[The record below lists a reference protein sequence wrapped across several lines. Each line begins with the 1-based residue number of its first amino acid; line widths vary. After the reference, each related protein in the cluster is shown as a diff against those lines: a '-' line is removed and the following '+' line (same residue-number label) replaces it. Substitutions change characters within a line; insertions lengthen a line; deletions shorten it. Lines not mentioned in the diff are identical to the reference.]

1 MKSGMI
7 LEDGKISRACRTV
20 SAGSAFREDFM
31 AVLSNL
37 EPKAVFEYFEKL
49 CAVPHG
55 SGNTKIISDLCV
67 SFAKELGLK
76 WRQDEL
82 NNVVIWKD
90 GTPGYEDADPVILQ
104 GHMDMVCAKT
114 EDCPK
119 DMAREGLDLATDGEY
134 VWAEET
140 SLGGD
145 NCIAVAM
152 ALAILADKTMPHPPL
167 EAVFTV
173 DEEVGMEGAF
183 GLDCSDLKGR
193 QLLNLDSEEEGI
205 FTVSCAGGVRMDCM
219 LPGAQRS
226 LTGETGYAV
235 TISGLQGGHSGA
247 EIDKGRAS
255 ANVLAGRTLYSAM
268 ERVPGLRLADI
279 RGGKFD
285 NVICPYSESR
295 IAVPAGR
302 EAVFE
307 AFIKEFD
314 GILKNEYAGRDE
326 GVSLVC
332 EKTALETA
340 LSPEDT
346 GRLLRTLL
354 ILPQGVQAMNV
365 DFPGLVQTS
374 LNLGVMRM
382 EEDGVHLTVSIR
394 SCIASQKAELCQ
406 RVRAIIE
413 TGGGTAEAR
422 SDYPG
427 WQYQRDS
434 LLRRRL
440 MEVYRDHTG
449 KDAVIEATHGGLE
462 CGLFIEKLPGLDAVS
477 LGPELRDIHS
487 PRERLGVASTE
498 RVYRLVCE
506 FLKRSR

>member
-1 MKSGMI
+1 
-7 LEDGKISRACRTV
+7 
-20 SAGSAFREDFM
+20 M

-67 SFAKELGLK
+67 GFAKELGLK

-90 GTPGYEDADPVILQ
+90 GTPGYEDADTVILQ

-114 EDCPK
+114 ENCPK

-134 VWAEET
+134 VWAKET

-173 DEEVGMEGAF
+173 DEETGMDGAF
-183 GLDCSDLKGR
+183 ALDCSD
-193 QLLNLDSEEEGI
+193 
-205 FTVSCAGGVRMDCM
+205 
-219 LPGAQRS
+219 
-226 LTGETGYAV
+226 GE
-235 TISGLQGGHSGA
+235 IH
-247 EIDKGRAS
+247 KGRAS
-255 ANVLAGRTLYSAM
+255 ANHLMGRVLYSAM
-268 ERVPGLRLADI
+268 ERVPGLRLSGI

-285 NVICPYSESR
+285 NVICPNATAGVS
-295 IAVPAGR
+295 VPAEER
-302 EAVFE
+302 ETFE
-307 AFIKEFD
+307 TFIREFD
-314 GILKNEYAGRDE
+314 GVLKNEYAGVDD
-326 GVSLVC
+326 GITLTC
-332 EKTALETA
+332 IPGLMDGA

-346 GRLLRTLL
+346 RRILATLL
-354 ILPQGVQAMNV
+354 MLPQGVQAMNV

-374 LNLGVMRM
+374 LNLGIIGMKT
-382 EEDGVHLTVSIR
+382 DGLHFTVSVR
-394 SCIASQKAELCQ
+394 SCIASQKEMVIQ
-406 RVRAIIE
+406 RVRAIVAA
-413 TGGGTAEAR
+413 GGGTSSVR
-422 SDYPG
+422 SSYPG

-434 LLRRRL
+434 ALRRRL
-440 MEVYRDHTG
+440 MEVYRDLTG

-477 LGPELRDIHS
+477 LGPELREIHS
-487 PRERLGVASTE
+487 PREKLGVASTE

>member
-1 MKSGMI
+1 
-7 LEDGKISRACRTV
+7 
-20 SAGSAFREDFM
+20 M

-67 SFAKELGLK
+67 GFAKELGLK
-76 WRQDEL
+76 WRQDAL
-82 NNVVIWKD
+82 NNVVIWKG
-90 GTPGYEDADPVILQ
+90 GTPGYEDAEPVILQ

-114 EDCPK
+114 EQCDK

-152 ALAILADKTMPHPPL
+152 ALALLADKTMPHPPL

-193 QLLNLDSEEEGI
+193 QLLNLDSEEEGV
-205 FTVSCAGGVRMDCM
+205 FTVSCAGGVRMDCR
-219 LPGAQRS
+219 LPGSRGP

-247 EIDKGRAS
+247 DIDKGRAS
-255 ANVLAGRTLYSAM
+255 ANVLAGRVLYSAM
-268 ERVPGLRLADI
+268 ERVPGLRLADV

-285 NVICPYSESR
+285 NVICPFNVAKV
-295 IAVPAGR
+295 AVPAGK
-302 EAVFE
+302 EAEFE
-307 AFIKEFD
+307 AFIREFD
-314 GILKNEYAGRDE
+314 GVLKNEYAGCDE
-326 GVSLVC
+326 GVTLVC
-332 EKTALETA
+332 QRTAVETA

-346 GRLLRTLL
+346 HRILRTLL
-354 ILPQGVQAMNV
+354 VLPQGVQAMNA

-374 LNLGVMRM
+374 LNLGVMSV
-382 EEDGVHLTVSIR
+382 EADGLHLTLSIR
-394 SCIASQKAELCQ
+394 SCIASQKAMLCQ
-406 RVRAIIE
+406 RVRAVIE
-413 TGGGTAEAR
+413 TGGGTAEER
-422 SDYPG
+422 SGYPG
-427 WQYQRDS
+427 WQYQRES
-434 LLRRRL
+434 AMRQRL
-440 MEVYRDHTG
+440 MEVYRDLNG

-506 FLKRSR
+506 FLKRSK

>member
-1 MKSGMI
+1 
-7 LEDGKISRACRTV
+7 
-20 SAGSAFREDFM
+20 M

-67 SFAKELGLK
+67 GFAQELGLK
-76 WRQDEL
+76 WRQDAL
-82 NNVVIWKD
+82 NNVVIWKG
-90 GTPGYEDADPVILQ
+90 GTPGYENAEPVILQ

-114 EDCPK
+114 EHCDK
-119 DMAREGLDLATDGEY
+119 DMTREGLDLATDGEY

-152 ALAILADKTMPHPPL
+152 ALALLADKTMPHPPL

-193 QLLNLDSEEEGI
+193 QLLNLDSEEEGV
-205 FTVSCAGGVRMDCM
+205 FTVSCAGGVRMDCR
-219 LPGAQRS
+219 LPGSRGPLA
-226 LTGETGYAV
+226 GETGYAV

-247 EIDKGRAS
+247 DIDKGRAS
-255 ANVLAGRTLYSAM
+255 ANVLAGRVLYSAK
-268 ERVPGLRLADI
+268 ERVPGLRLADV

-285 NVICPYSESR
+285 NVICPFNVAKV
-295 IAVPAGR
+295 AVPAGK
-302 EAVFE
+302 EAEFE
-307 AFIKEFD
+307 AFIREFD
-314 GILKNEYAGRDE
+314 GVLKNEYAGCDE
-326 GVSLVC
+326 GITLVC
-332 EKTALETA
+332 QRTAVETA

-346 GRLLRTLL
+346 HRILRTLL
-354 ILPQGVQAMNV
+354 ALPQGVQAMNA

-374 LNLGVMRM
+374 LNLGVMSV
-382 EEDGVHLTVSIR
+382 EADGLHLTLSIR
-394 SCIASQKAELCQ
+394 SCIASQKAMLCQ
-406 RVRAIIE
+406 RVRAVIE
-413 TGGGTAEAR
+413 TGGGTAEER
-422 SDYPG
+422 SGYPG
-427 WQYQRDS
+427 WQYQRES
-434 LLRRRL
+434 AMRQRL
-440 MEVYRDHTG
+440 MEVYRDLNG
-449 KDAVIEATHGGLE
+449 KEAVIEATHGGLE

-506 FLKRSR
+506 FLKRSK

>member
-1 MKSGMI
+1 
-7 LEDGKISRACRTV
+7 
-20 SAGSAFREDFM
+20 M

-67 SFAKELGLK
+67 GFAKELGLK
-76 WRQDEL
+76 WRQDAL
-82 NNVVIWKD
+82 NNVVIWKG
-90 GTPGYEDADPVILQ
+90 GTPGYEDAEPVILQ

-114 EDCPK
+114 EQCDK

-152 ALAILADKTMPHPPL
+152 ALALLADKTMPHPPL

-193 QLLNLDSEEEGI
+193 QLLNLDSEEEGV
-205 FTVSCAGGVRMDCM
+205 FTVSCAGGVRMDCR
-219 LPGAQRS
+219 LPSSRGP

-247 EIDKGRAS
+247 DIDKGRAS
-255 ANVLAGRTLYSAM
+255 ANVLAGRVLYSAM
-268 ERVPGLRLADI
+268 ERVPGLRLADV

-285 NVICPYSESR
+285 NVICPFNVAKV
-295 IAVPAGR
+295 AVPAGK
-302 EAVFE
+302 EAEFE
-307 AFIKEFD
+307 AFIREFD
-314 GILKNEYAGRDE
+314 GVLKNEYAGCDE
-326 GVSLVC
+326 GVTLVC
-332 EKTALETA
+332 QRTAVETA

-346 GRLLRTLL
+346 HRILRTLL
-354 ILPQGVQAMNV
+354 VLPQGVQAMNA

-374 LNLGVMRM
+374 LNLGVMSV
-382 EEDGVHLTVSIR
+382 EADELHLTLSIR
-394 SCIASQKAELCQ
+394 SCIASQKAMLCQ
-406 RVRAIIE
+406 RVRAVIE
-413 TGGGTAEAR
+413 TGGGTAEER
-422 SDYPG
+422 SGYPG
-427 WQYQRDS
+427 WQYQRES
-434 LLRRRL
+434 AMRQRL
-440 MEVYRDHTG
+440 MEVYRDLNG

-506 FLKRSR
+506 FLKRSK

>member
-1 MKSGMI
+1 
-7 LEDGKISRACRTV
+7 
-20 SAGSAFREDFM
+20 M

-67 SFAKELGLK
+67 GFAKELGLK
-76 WRQDEL
+76 WRQDAL

-90 GTPGYEDADPVILQ
+90 GTPGYEDAEPVILQ

-114 EDCPK
+114 EQCDK

-152 ALAILADKTMPHPPL
+152 ALALLADKTMPHPPL

-193 QLLNLDSEEEGI
+193 QLLNLDSEEEGV
-205 FTVSCAGGVRMDCM
+205 FTVSCAGGVRMDCR
-219 LPGAQRS
+219 LPGSRGP

-247 EIDKGRAS
+247 DIDKGRAS
-255 ANVLAGRTLYSAM
+255 ANVLVGRVLYSAM
-268 ERVPGLRLADI
+268 ERVPGLRLADV

-285 NVICPYSESR
+285 NVICPFNVAEV
-295 IAVPAGR
+295 AVPAGK
-302 EAVFE
+302 EAEFE
-307 AFIKEFD
+307 AFIREFD
-314 GILKNEYAGRDE
+314 GVLKNEYAGCDE
-326 GVSLVC
+326 GVTLVC
-332 EKTALETA
+332 QRTAVETA

-346 GRLLRTLL
+346 HRILRTLL
-354 ILPQGVQAMNV
+354 VLPQGVQAMNA

-374 LNLGVMRM
+374 LNLGVMSV
-382 EEDGVHLTVSIR
+382 EADGLHLTLSIR
-394 SCIASQKAELCQ
+394 SCIASQKAMLCQ
-406 RVRAIIE
+406 RVRAVIE
-413 TGGGTAEAR
+413 TGGGTVEER
-422 SDYPG
+422 SGYPG
-427 WQYQRDS
+427 WQYQRES
-434 LLRRRL
+434 AMRQRL
-440 MEVYRDHTG
+440 MEVYRDLNG

-462 CGLFIEKLPGLDAVS
+462 CGLLIEKLPGLDAVS

-506 FLKRSR
+506 FLKRSK